1 MFSPTIPGGGI
12 ARALRVA
19 LQQPRH
25 ATAAT
30 RSATKRTA
38 LVELA
43 SIILTYTVVR
53 ENRPDILLWSLL
65 PLALLTIYLAAYLVS
80 TEVFHGRLGGT
91 RYRIRLFCSESH
103 QRIFRPL
110 LTVEQ
115 QLRPADPEFSGQVRS
130 GASLPQP
137 DEEAS
142 PRSTPQ
148 HHVQTQ

>member
-1 MFSPTIPGGGI
+1 NFRCRIAACISGKIFSSTMTGWGI
-12 ARALRVA
+12 VAAVSAALR
-19 LQQPRH
+19 QPCH

-30 RSATKRTA
+30 RSATKRAA

-53 ENRPDILLWSLL
+53 ENRPDILPWSLL

-110 LTVEQ
+110 LMVEQ
-115 QLRPADPEFSGQVRS
+115 QLRPADPEFSG
-130 GASLPQP
+130 
-137 DEEAS
+137 
-142 PRSTPQ
+142 
-148 HHVQTQ
+148 